1 MQPEKPESQVKLQLF
16 ASRLN
21 VCAPVALGNTRRR
34 CCCCCCRCVCC
45 LVLCQSFLPCW
56 NLTLGHC
63 YVGISLACA
72 AAACYLLGSLGRT
85 IARKLLG
92 NWPAAAAGAGT
103 VSRDCSSR
111 FNDAQHMP
119 IEMDMDANKSELVTL
134 L

>member
-34 CCCCCCRCVCC
+34 CCRCICC
-45 LVLCQSFLPCW
+45 LGLCQSFLPCW

-72 AAACYLLGSLGRT
+72 ACYLLGSLGRT

-92 NWPAAAAGAGT
+92 NWPAAAGAGTGT

-119 IEMDMDANKSELVTL
+119 IEMDVDANKSEVWPGQ
-134 L
+134 